1 MPAGTVNL
9 TCDQGATFDRTI
21 IWQTSGGVPVNLTN
35 YGGRMDV
42 RYASASDA
50 DLLLSLTV
58 SNGRVSV
65 SNASGGAFRL
75 LISSVDTA
83 SLVAG
88 EYYYDFEAYDN
99 SSPPVVTRLI
109 QGTFTVTAGVTT

>member
-21 IWQTSGGVPVNLTN
+21 VWQTSGGQAINLTN

-42 RYASASDA
+42 RFASASDA
-50 DLLLSLTV
+50 DLLLSLTI

-65 SNASGGAFRL
+65 SDASGGTFRL

-83 SLVAG
+83 ALTAG
-88 EYYYDFEAYDN
+88 EYYYDFEAFDN
-99 SSPPVVTRLI
+99 SSPPIVQRLI